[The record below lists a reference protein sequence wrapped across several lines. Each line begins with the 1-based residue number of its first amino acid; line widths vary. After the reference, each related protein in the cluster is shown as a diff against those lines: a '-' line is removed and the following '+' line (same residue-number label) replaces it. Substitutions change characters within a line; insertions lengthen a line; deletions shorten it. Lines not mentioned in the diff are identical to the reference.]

1 MVKKYYLTNNTNFW
15 YYSGNHL
22 NGVIFMNKNTSISLG
37 KHFNSFIDTQL
48 NSGRFNSTSEVVRAG
63 LRLLEDNE
71 TKLAELR
78 QRLSEGEEQAN
89 RGEFVNY
96 SLDGLIAE
104 MDAENDQVQ

>member
-1 MVKKYYLTNNTNFW
+1 
-15 YYSGNHL
+15 
-22 NGVIFMNKNTSISLG
+22 MNKNTSISLG
-37 KHFNSFIDTQL
+37 EHFNSFIDTQL
-48 NSGRFNSTSEVVRAG
+48 SSGRFNSTSEVVRAG

-71 TKLAELR
+71 TMLAELR

-104 MDAENDQVQ
+104 MDAESDQIQ